1 MLLAIDVGNTNTV
14 FALFKEKTEQSRL
27 REAQSGRDYTMLG
40 SWRSV
45 TEAQRTSDEYAVF
58 LRTLVQEKGI
68 TLKDVKAAI
77 IGSVVPDANFHLTKF
92 CREHIQCEPL
102 MVGSPE
108 VETGIKVLIDRPE
121 EMGADRIVDAVG
133 GASAYKPPLLIIDFG
148 TATTFNVIDADGNCV
163 GGAIAPGINLS
174 LQALHMAAAKLP
186 RIGIAPTE
194 KVIAKN
200 TNDAIRS
207 GIYWGYVGLIEGM
220 IARIKNEFG
229 KPMTVVAT
237 GGLAPMF
244 TDVVKSIDHVN
255 DHMTLQGLC
264 EIYERTCRRRV
275 AK

>member
-1 MLLAIDVGNTNTV
+1 MLLVIDVGNTNTV
-14 FALFKEKTEQSRL
+14 FALFVDRTEQSRL
-27 REAQSGRDYTMLG
+27 REAQSSRDYKMLG

-45 TEAQRTSDEYAVF
+45 TQANRTSDEYAVF
-58 LRTLVQEKGI
+58 LRALIQEKNIQLHG
-68 TLKDVKAAI
+68 VKAAI

-108 VETGIKVLIDRPE
+108 VEIGIKVLLDRPE
-121 EMGADRIVDAVG
+121 EIGADRIINAVG
-133 GASAYKPPLLIIDFG
+133 GALAYKPPLLIIDFG
-148 TATTFNVIDADGNCV
+148 TATTFDVVDADGNYA

-186 RIGIAPTE
+186 RIGIAPT
-194 KVIAKN
+194 KQVIAKN

-207 GIYWGYVGLIEGM
+207 GIYWGYAGLIEGM
-220 IARIKNEFG
+220 IARIKREFG

-237 GGLAPMF
+237 GGLAPLF
-244 TDVVKSIDHVN
+244 IDVVKTIDHVN

-264 EIYERTCRRRV
+264 EIYERTSRRP
-275 AK
+275 AQG